1 MMCTKLSVVGGLLA
15 LFAVS
20 ACKPPARKPLPPPTV
35 VVAKPTVKT
44 VPNAQV
50 LVGSTESSEYVEVR
64 ARVAGFLKSVDF
76 TPGDFVKT
84 GQVLFHIEPNQYSA
98 QVDVAKA
105 QVSIQEAE
113 LARAEADLT
122 RVNKAAKTNAVSE
135 QEVDFAKAARE
146 KAAGSLAA
154 AEADLQV
161 ADLNLDYTKVV
172 SPIAGKVSRNQV
184 TMGNLVG
191 ASGQTT
197 LLTTVAA
204 LEPIYVYFDM
214 PERFVVEFL
223 RKHSAQPQKP
233 EDMKQR
239 YPVTVALDGDEGF
252 PHEGWI
258 DFVNNEVSKSTGT
271 ITVRAILPNK
281 DLTIYPGMFTKV
293 RVPGAPIPDAVI
305 VETTAVGTDLGG
317 KYVNVVGE
325 GDIVQRQHITLGEV
339 MGDKQVVTKGLTK
352 DADYV
357 VEGMVRVRP
366 GSKVIPMTREQFSKA
381 QAEMKQKA
389 SKKAKQT
396 EKQGG

>member
-1 MMCTKLSVVGGLLA
+1 MMSTKLSVLGGLLA

-35 VVAKPTVKT
+35 VIAKPTMKT
-44 VPNAQV
+44 VRNAQV
-50 LVGSTESSEYVEVR
+50 LVGTTESSEYVEVR

-76 TPGDFVKT
+76 TPGDMVKE

-113 LARAEADLT
+113 LARAEADLK
-122 RVNKAAKTNAVSE
+122 RVNKAAQNNAVSE
-135 QEVDFAKAARE
+135 QEVDFAQAARE

-184 TMGNLVG
+184 TVGNLVG

-214 PERFVVEFL
+214 PERFVVDYL
-223 RKHSAQPQKP
+223 RRHSAEPQKP
-233 EDMKQR
+233 EKMKER
-239 YPVTVALDGDEGF
+239 YPVSVALEGDEGF
-252 PHEGWI
+252 PHVGWI
-258 DFVNNEVSKSTGT
+258 DFVNNEVNKSTGT
-271 ITVRAILPNK
+271 ITLRALLPNK
-281 DLTIYPGMFTKV
+281 DLTVYPGMFTKV
-293 RVPGAPIPDAVI
+293 RMEGQPIPDAVI

-325 GDIVQRQHITLGEV
+325 NNIVQRQHVTLGEQL
-339 MGDKQVVTKGLTK
+339 GDMQVVTKGLTK
-352 DADYV
+352 DANYV

-366 GSKVIPMTREQFSKA
+366 GSPVIPMTREQFAKA

-389 SKKAKQT
+389 SQASQSQ
-396 EKQGG
+396 KQGG